1 MTQTTATQF
10 FSRMKLAAMRADRA
24 FGYVTDGQSPA
35 AYRDAL
41 ITMQDELNKALS
53 EVITWV
59 GGDGDAIASD
69 GHVPDIKYA
78 FEDAI
83 EAWEN
88 TGETILDAQREWG
101 TWNREQTGVR
111 G

>member
-1 MTQTTATQF
+1 MAHTTASKF
-10 FSRMKLAAMRADRA
+10 FDAIKASAIRADLA
-24 FGYVTDGQSPA
+24 FGGVTDGQSPA
-35 AYRDAL
+35 GYRDAL
-41 ITMQDELNKALS
+41 IKMQEEINKALS

-59 GGDGDAIASD
+59 GGDGDTIASD
-69 GHVPDIKYA
+69 GHVHDIKYA

-88 TGETILDAQREWG
+88 TGETIVNAQREWG